1 VHGETIERHGQEL
14 GIHETDLIVTPV
26 SQAFSLRVVAAIVV
40 LTMRWITLL
49 LLAGLLVVQTGTV
62 AAAPPQNDLLI
73 TRVLELTNLERQN
86 AGLGPLALSPELSDA
101 ALGYSEVLAS
111 TGCFEH
117 TCGAV
122 PNFADRVGQSGYTGW
137 TALAENI
144 AAGYPTPEAVVS
156 GWMNSPGHRA
166 NILSPKYTEI
176 GVGVVNGAGKLGTYW
191 TEEFGARPGVSA
203 PVPVEAPTELTA
215 DDGGSG
221 G

>member
-1 VHGETIERHGQEL
+1 
-14 GIHETDLIVTPV
+14 
-26 SQAFSLRVVAAIVV
+26 
-40 LTMRWITLL
+40 MRWISLL
-49 LLAGLLVVQTGTV
+49 LLGGLLVVQTGTV
-62 AAAPPQNDLLI
+62 AAAPPQNDSLI
-73 TRVLELTNLERQN
+73 ARVMELTNLERQK
-86 AGLGPLALSPELSDA
+86 AGLGPLALSSELSGA
-101 ALGYSEVLAS
+101 AQEYSQVLAS

-122 PNFADRVGQSGYTGW
+122 PNFADRAGQAGYTGW

-144 AAGYPTPEAVVS
+144 AAGYPSAEAVVS

-176 GVGVVNGAGKLGTYW
+176 GVGMVDGGGKFGTYW
-191 TEEFGARPGVSA
+191 AEEFGARPGVSA
-203 PVPVEAPTELTA
+203 PPEAPADVAA

>member
-1 VHGETIERHGQEL
+1 
-14 GIHETDLIVTPV
+14 
-26 SQAFSLRVVAAIVV
+26 
-40 LTMRWITLL
+40 MRWLSSL

-73 TRVLELTNLERQN
+73 SRVLELTNVERQK
-86 AGLGPLALSPELSDA
+86 AGLAPLALSTELSGA
-101 ALGYSEVLAS
+101 AQDYSQVLAT

-122 PNFADRVGQSGYTGW
+122 PNFAKRAARSGYTGW

-144 AAGYPTPEAVVS
+144 AAGYPTAEAVVS

-166 NILSPKYTEI
+166 NILSPSYTEI
-176 GVGVVNGAGKLGTYW
+176 GVGVVNGGGKFGTYW
-191 TEEFGARPGVSA
+191 AEEFGARAGGSVA
-203 PVPVEAPTELTA
+203 PTPDEAPPDLTA
-215 DDGGSG
+215 DDGDTG